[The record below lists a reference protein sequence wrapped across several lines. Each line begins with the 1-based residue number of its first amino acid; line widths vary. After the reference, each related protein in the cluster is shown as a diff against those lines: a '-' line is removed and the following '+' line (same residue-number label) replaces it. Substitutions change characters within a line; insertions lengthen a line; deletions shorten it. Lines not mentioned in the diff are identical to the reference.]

1 MNSVKKDLIGFVCF
15 LLLGIG
21 CLIYAIFAQ
30 SLTEYN
36 SSLLHSLSIGF
47 GLMGLLGSL
56 LCLKFIKDPKKCA
69 EIEICKNEERTVFIR
84 EKTNS
89 AVYSTFIFIET
100 ITLVVS
106 GLLGYKNISVVISFL
121 LLGKL
126 VLWFILGTY
135 YGKKY

>member
-21 CLIYAIFAQ
+21 CLIYAVFGQ
-30 SLTEYN
+30 SLTEST
-36 SSLLHSLSIGF
+36 SSLLHSLNIGF
-47 GLMGLLGSL
+47 GVMGLLGSL
-56 LCLKFIKDPKKCA
+56 ICLKFMKDPKKCA

-89 AVYSTFIFIET
+89 TVYSTFIFIET
-100 ITLVVS
+100 ITLVIS
-106 GLLGYKNISVVISFL
+106 GLLGYRNISMVLSFL
-121 LLGKL
+121 LIGKL

>member
-15 LLLGIG
+15 LLFGIG
-21 CLIYAIFAQ
+21 FLIYAIFGQ

-47 GLMGLLGSL
+47 GVMGLLGSL
-56 LCLKFIKDPKKCA
+56 ICLKFMRDPKKCA

-89 AVYSTFIFIET
+89 TVYSTFIYIES
-100 ITLVVS
+100 IAVVIC
-106 GLLGYKNISVVISFL
+106 GLLDYKNISVAISFL
-121 LLGKL
+121 LIGKL
-126 VLWFILGTY
+126 VLWFMLGTY